1 MQHYREP
8 IFNNFPLWKLRIMS
22 HNVSDMLSVLFQIS
36 WFGLSSTA
44 TQLALI
50 ITQRDAV
57 PHLLPPNGAII
68 VAVVWKNYFS
78 SKMENSVNVLNK
90 FMSLQVGEVSKD
102 LSRKEKLSVFWFILT
117 YAHEVVTERIR
128 LWIQGESPGC
138 LSSPVE
144 TEWGALFVQEGPKGL
159 QLLCIKKATWDVY
172 DAFWTTHRWSVSSV
186 SILEETLK
194 QTQVTQE
201 RVFLSTR
208 LVTPQYPPKTA
219 RGGSWGEGDLS
230 STV

>member
-1 MQHYREP
+1 METEDYEPQCVRYAISSFPDLLIWIVFHSNTAGTNHYTEGCSASPFTSKWR
-8 IFNNFPLWKLRIMS
+8 NYCCCCVKKLFFFK
-22 HNVSDMLSVLFQIS
+22 NGKFCKCTQQIYEFTS
-36 WFGLSSTA
+36 RG
-44 TQLALI
+44 
-50 ITQRDAV
+50 
-57 PHLLPPNGAII
+57 
-68 VAVVWKNYFS
+68 
-78 SKMENSVNVLNK
+78 
-90 FMSLQVGEVSKD
+90 SKD